1 MIRRP
6 GHTFRISRALGVAAV
21 ALSIATVSC
30 GPELNSPASSD
41 VSGTW
46 FAAGPSAGFTN
57 ITVNVTQNPDG
68 TISGTYTAT
77 ADPSLGLCGSTAV
90 STAACL
96 QTGTLTGANTVF
108 QVFFAINGV
117 GQFTGQLIGG
127 TTLKG
132 AMSRL
137 DVTQPIEF
145 TKS

>member
-6 GHTFRISRALGVAAV
+6 GRTFRISRALAAV
-21 ALSIATVSC
+21 ALAIATVSC
-30 GPELNSPASSD
+30 GPELNSPASTD

-57 ITVNVTQNPDG
+57 ITVKLTQNPDG
-68 TISGTYTAT
+68 TVSGTYTAT
-77 ADPSLGLCGSTAV
+77 ADASLGLCPLTTG
-90 STAACL
+90 CPL
-96 QTGTLTGANTVF
+96 TGTLTGANTVF
-108 QVFFAINGV
+108 QVFFLIKGV

>member
-6 GHTFRISRALGVAAV
+6 GHRFPISRALGIAAV
-21 ALSIATVSC
+21 VLAIATVSC
-30 GPELNSPASSD
+30 GPELNSPASTD

-57 ITVNVTQNPDG
+57 ITIKLTQNPDG
-68 TISGTYTAT
+68 TVSGTYTAT
-77 ADPSLGLCGSTAV
+77 SDPSLGLCGSTAV
-90 STAACL
+90 STAGCPL
-96 QTGTLTGANTVF
+96 TGTLTGANTVF

-132 AMSRL
+132 AMSRI
-137 DVTQPIEF
+137 DVIQPIEF

>member
-6 GHTFRISRALGVAAV
+6 GHTFRISRALGIALV

-30 GPELNSPASSD
+30 GPDLNSPASSD
-41 VSGTW
+41 VTGTW
-46 FAAGPSAGFTN
+46 FAPGPSTGFTN
-57 ITVNVTQNPDG
+57 ITVNLTQNPDG
-68 TISGTYTAT
+68 TVSGTYTAT
-77 ADPSLGLCGSTAV
+77 ADPSLGLCPLTTG
-90 STAACL
+90 CPR
-96 QTGTLTGANTVF
+96 TGTLTGANTVF
-108 QVFFAINGV
+108 QVFFLINGL

-137 DVTQPIEF
+137 DVIQPIEF

>member
-6 GHTFRISRALGVAAV
+6 GYRFRISRALGIAAI
-21 ALSIATVSC
+21 AIATVSC
-30 GPELNSPASSD
+30 GPELNSPASTD

-57 ITVNVTQNPDG
+57 ITIKLTQNPDG

-77 ADPSLGLCGSTAV
+77 SDPSLGLCPLTTG
-90 STAACL
+90 CQL
-96 QTGTLTGANTVF
+96 IGTLTGANTVF
-108 QVFFAINGV
+108 QVFFLINGV